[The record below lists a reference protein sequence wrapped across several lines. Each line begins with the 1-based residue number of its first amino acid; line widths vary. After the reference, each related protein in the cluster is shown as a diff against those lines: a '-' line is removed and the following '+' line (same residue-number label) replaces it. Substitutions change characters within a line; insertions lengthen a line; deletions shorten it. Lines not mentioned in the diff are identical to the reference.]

1 MAKDKDYMKEVD
13 KHIGERTY
21 YLRLGKGLTRGHIAE
36 LVGITHQQL
45 QKYKKGTNRISLGR
59 LILIAKALEMSVHY
73 FFEDLESKESK
84 VTLTQHQRMCLEI
97 SRNFM
102 KINNA
107 EHQNAVNI
115 LVNTLAK
122 VL

>member
-1 MAKDKDYMKEVD
+1 
-13 KHIGERTY
+13 
-21 YLRLGKGLTRGHIAE
+21 
-36 LVGITHQQL
+36 
-45 QKYKKGTNRISLGR
+45 
-59 LILIAKALEMSVHY
+59 MSVHY

-84 VTLTQHQRMCLEI
+84 VALTQHQRMRLAI